1 MMIISEILPEIFV
14 GPCPMAAD
22 DLDALRRE
30 HGITAVLNLQT
41 ADDIER
47 LELDWKGLKKHY
59 RQSRMEL
66 RHVPIRDFD
75 PDDLRKNLPVCVQA
89 LNELLRDD
97 HIVYVHCTEG
107 IGRAP
112 SVVVTY
118 LHWIQQWD
126 LDEAL
131 RHVSARR
138 RCSPNMEAIRQASE
152 DLLVD

>member
-1 MMIISEILPEIFV
+1 MVISEILPELYV
-14 GPCPMAAD
+14 GPCPVTTE

-30 HGITAVLNLQT
+30 HGISAVVNLQSEE
-41 ADDIER
+41 DIR
-47 LELDWKGLKKHY
+47 QIGYDWKGLKRHY
-59 RQSRMEL
+59 RQAKMEL
-66 RHVPIRDFD
+66 RHVPIQDFD
-75 PDDLRKNLPVCVQA
+75 PEDLRKHLPACVQA

-97 HIVYVHCTEG
+97 HIVYVHCTQG
-107 IGRAP
+107 VGRAP
-112 SVVVTY
+112 TVVVTY

-138 RCSPNMEAIRQASE
+138 RCSPDTEAIRLASE